1 MLETIT
7 PVLLTFD
14 EESNI
19 GRTLEQLSW
28 ASDIVI
34 VDSFSTDRT
43 LEIATNFSSVRVF
56 KRPFETHSQQWNF
69 AIENTGIKTKLILAL
84 DADYVLTSD
93 FVHELRNLEDDE
105 SIAGYS
111 ASFRYFVHGVPLR
124 GTLYPPATVL
134 FRRGRARYVQDGHTQ
149 RLKVS
154 GTVKALKANINL
166 DDRKSLSR
174 WLWAQDRYMRLE
186 CEHVA
191 HTPWSKLTTPDKIRR
206 FPLIAPFIV
215 FLFCYLGKG
224 GFLDGKAGLYYAF
237 QRLLAETLL
246 ALRLIEVSKR
256 W

>member
-1 MLETIT
+1 VLEDIT
-7 PVLLTFD
+7 PVILTFD
-14 EESNI
+14 EEPNI
-19 GRTLEQLSW
+19 ERTLAQLSW
-28 ASDIVI
+28 AGDVVI
-34 VDSFSTDRT
+34 VDSLSTDRT
-43 LEIATNFSSVRVF
+43 LEIAGSFPGVRIF
-56 KRPFETHSQQWNF
+56 QRAFDTHAEQWNF
-69 AIENTGIKTKLILAL
+69 AIEKTGIKTRWILAL
-84 DADYVLTSD
+84 DADYVLTPD
-93 FVHELRNLEDDE
+93 FIDELRNLTDVR
-105 SIAGYS
+105 SNVGYS
-111 ASFRYFVHGVPLR
+111 ASFRYCIQGIELR
-124 GTLYPPATVL
+124 GSLYPPATVL
-134 FRRGRARYVQDGHTQ
+134 FRRGGAHYVQDGHTQ

-154 GTVKALKANINL
+154 GTVEALKAKINL

-186 CEHVA
+186 CEHIA

-215 FLFCYLGKG
+215 FLVCYLGKG